1 MIFFSYVETIYY
13 IILFYIFQ
21 LSIARVGSS
30 VNFQVMIPLYKSMAN
45 YFDPHTAL
53 GWALMIAGSTCVMS
67 LMCALVLGVM
77 DKRAERILNKAAG
90 ETGEVVNL
98 SDVKSFPPA
107 FWLLSVV
114 CLAYYVAIFPFISLG
129 VEFFEKKFEFS
140 T

>member
-1 MIFFSYVETIYY
+1 
-13 IILFYIFQ
+13 
-21 LSIARVGSS
+21 
-30 VNFQVMIPLYKSMAN
+30 
-45 YFDPHTAL
+45 
-53 GWALMIAGSTCVMS
+53 MS
-67 LMCALVLGVM
+67 LMCALVLGIM